1 MSIIL
6 ASASPRRR
14 ELLEMMGLE
23 FEIVPAK
30 NETAALGISPADDVS
45 AIALGKA
52 LEVAENRS
60 LEDIVIAADTLV
72 CVDGKLLG
80 KPANRE
86 EAYNMLRILSGK
98 EHQVYTG
105 VAVVYNGRSTSCA
118 EMTAVRFCEMTD
130 SDIWNYIDTNE
141 PMDKAGAYGIQGRGA
156 VFIEGI
162 TGDYFNVMGL
172 PLHRLHQMLKEFGCP
187 VL

>member
-23 FEIVPAK
+23 FQVIPAK
-30 NETAALGISPADDVS
+30 EELKAQGLAPDEAV
-45 AIALGKA
+45 AHIALGKA
-52 LEVAENRS
+52 LEVAAKCEKD
-60 LEDIVIAADTLV
+60 DIVIAADTLV
-72 CVDGKLLG
+72 CVDGELLG
-80 KPANRE
+80 KPKNRE
-86 EAYNMLRILSGK
+86 EAYNMLKMLSGR

-105 VAVVYNGRSTSCA
+105 IAVSAGGRNMACA
-118 EMTAVRFCEMTD
+118 EKTGVRFCHMSD
-130 SDIWNYIDTNE
+130 DDIWSYIDTNE
-141 PMDKAGAYGIQGRGA
+141 PMDKAGAYGIQGKGA

-162 TGDYFNVMGL
+162 SGDYFNVMGL
-172 PLHRLHQMLKEFGCP
+172 PLHRLHLMLRDFGCP